1 MTDDKI
7 VAKVTSFLSR
17 ELIKN
22 MGDVAIFKNKNGSY
36 ELFNRYIIADDG
48 NETYSI
54 NRINGSDKKVISSLK
69 NAVSWCILTNRHKYD
84 KAGRISHL
92 DGMLGGV
99 ELSINIHKSLLKSSK
114 NLESKMIYLAKLGEE
129 QAKRRNMLQEITA
142 CVNESRYLQTQRFGN
157 KKSK

>member
-1 MTDDKI
+1 
-7 VAKVTSFLSR
+7 
-17 ELIKN
+17 
-22 MGDVAIFKNKNGSY
+22 
-36 ELFNRYIIADDG
+36 
-48 NETYSI
+48 
-54 NRINGSDKKVISSLK
+54 
-69 NAVSWCILTNRHKYD
+69 
-84 KAGRISHL
+84 
-92 DGMLGGV
+92 MLGGV